1 MEGRKRSSLP
11 PLPNKL
17 DPIGEMVFTS
27 LKKIGIDL
35 DDEKKCDFKGK
46 KRGYILKIVKI
57 LKEINEKMDKNQEK
71 NEERLELIEK
81 RITKKLEEDTENV
94 LHHICIVQDQIIK
107 LNEEESESES
117 ESESENEN

>member
-1 MEGRKRSSLP
+1 MERGKKSGLS

-17 DPIGEMVFTS
+17 EQCGEIFVTT
-27 LKKIGIDL
+27 LKKLGVDF

-46 KRGYILKIVKI
+46 KRGNILKIVKI

-94 LHHICIVQDQIIK
+94 LKHICLVQDQIIE

>member
-1 MEGRKRSSLP
+1 MERGKKSGLP

-17 DPIGEMVFTS
+17 EPCGEIVFTT

-46 KRGYILKIVKI
+46 KRGNILKIVKI

-81 RITKKLEEDTENV
+81 RITKKLKEDTENV
-94 LHHICIVQDQIIK
+94 LHHICLVQDEIIE

>member
-11 PLPNKL
+11 PLSNKL
-17 DPIGEMVFTS
+17 GPIGETVVTS

-46 KRGYILKIVKI
+46 KRGNILKIVKI

-71 NEERLELIEK
+71 IEERLELIEK

-94 LHHICIVQDQIIK
+94 LHHICTVQEQIIE

-117 ESESENEN
+117 ENEN

>member
-11 PLPNKL
+11 PLSNKL
-17 DPIGEMVFTS
+17 DPSGEIVVTT
-27 LKKIGIDL
+27 LKKLGIDL

-46 KRGYILKIVKI
+46 KRGNILKIVKI

-94 LHHICIVQDQIIK
+94 LHHICTVQELILE

-117 ESESENEN
+117 ESENEN